1 MEVNNKQPYES
12 PEMEIV
18 EVKPEGYILAGSKPD
33 YIPEEW

>member
-18 EVKPEGYILAGSKPD
+18 EVKPEACILAASKSD

>member
-18 EVKPEGYILAGSKPD
+18 EVKPEGYILVSSKPD
-33 YIPEEW
+33 YDPEDW

>member
-1 MEVNNKQPYES
+1 MEVNNKHPYES

-18 EVKPEGYILAGSKPD
+18 EVKPEGYILAASKSD